1 MSQVLKGKVALVAGA
16 TRGAGRGIA
25 VELGAAGATVYFTG
39 RTTRTQRSE
48 YNRPETIEET
58 AELVQH
64 AGGQG
69 IAVQVD
75 HLDPAQVQALVA
87 RIESEQGRLDVL
99 VNDVWGAD
107 FLIEWNV
114 PVWKHS
120 LEKGLRMLR
129 LAIDTHIITSHFALP
144 LLIKNPGGLVVEMT
158 DGTAEYN
165 NANYRLSLFYDL
177 AKTSVIRMAW
187 AQAQELRSH
196 QCTAVALTPG
206 WLRSEMML
214 DDYGVSEANWRDAIA
229 KQPHFVITE
238 TPRYVGRAVAAS
250 QQIPRWLAGVVSRYR
265 AVNLQ
270 RSMASLIWMG
280 PSPMLGATLLRSRM
294 PANQRTRPGTDNV
307 AGSTTACRRRRI
319 ASATLPHPAAPDAQR
334 LGAVRLFLRK
344 EKQYVSQIHRG
355 FSAPPRR
362 GLRES
367 AKTYSHGQC
376 AG

>member
-1 MSQVLKGKVALVAGA
+1 MMSQALKGKVALVAGA

-25 VELGAAGATVYFTG
+25 VELGAAGATVYATG
-39 RTTRTQRSE
+39 RSTRHQRSE
-48 YNRPETIEET
+48 YNRSETIEET

-87 RIESEQGRLDVL
+87 RIEREQGRLDVL
-99 VNDVWGAD
+99 INDVGGAD

-129 LAIDTHIITSHFALP
+129 LAIDTHIVTSHFALP

-177 AKTSVIRMAW
+177 AKSSVIRMAW
-187 AQAQELRSH
+187 SQAQELRSH

-214 DDYGVSEANWRDAIA
+214 DAYGVSEANWRDAVA

-238 TPRYVGRAVAAS
+238 TPRYVGRAVAH
-250 QQIPRWLAGVVSRYR
+250 LAGDSDVARWSG
-265 AVNLQ
+265 Q
-270 RSMASLIWMG
+270 SLSSG
-280 PSPMLGATLLRSRM
+280 QLAKVYGF
-294 PANQRTRPGTDNV
+294 TDLD
-307 AGSTTACRRRRI
+307 GSQ
-319 ASATLPHPAAPDAQR
+319 PDAWR
-334 LGAVRLFLRK
+334 
-344 EKQYVSQIHRG
+344 YVVEVQD
-355 FSAPPRR
+355 
-362 GLRES
+362 
-367 AKTYSHGQC
+367 
-376 AG
+376 AGKPADATGYR